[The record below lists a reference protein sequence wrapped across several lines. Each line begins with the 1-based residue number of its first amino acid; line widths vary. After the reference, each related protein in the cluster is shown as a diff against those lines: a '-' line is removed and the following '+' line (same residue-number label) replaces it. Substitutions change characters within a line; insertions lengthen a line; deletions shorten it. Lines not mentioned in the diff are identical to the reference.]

1 LGVYSSEFPF
11 FIFDVMSAVTNEIL
25 EKLKTLTLLEAA
37 ELVKQI
43 EETFGV
49 DASAPAGGGRVR
61 VAAGGAA
68 GGAPAAAAEKTTF
81 DVILES
87 VAEDKRVAA
96 LKVIRSLT
104 NLGLKEAK
112 DFSAALPKA
121 VKEGVSKEEAEAA
134 KKELEEAGG
143 KVTIK

>member
-1 LGVYSSEFPF
+1 
-11 FIFDVMSAVTNEIL
+11 MSTTTNEIL

-37 ELVKQI
+37 ELVAQI

-49 DASAPAGGGRVR
+49 DASAPVGGAVVMAAAG
-61 VAAGGAA
+61 ATGGAA
-68 GGAPAAAAEKTTF
+68 VAEEKTTF

-87 VAEDKRVAA
+87 VAEDKRVAV

-112 DFSAALPKA
+112 DFTSSLPKA

-134 KKELEEAGG
+134 KKELEESGG

>member
-1 LGVYSSEFPF
+1 
-11 FIFDVMSAVTNEIL
+11 MSALTNEIL
-25 EKLKTLTLLEAA
+25 EKLKSLTLLEAA
-37 ELVKQI
+37 ELVSQI

-49 DASAPAGGGRVR
+49 DASAPAGGGRVM

-68 GGAPAAAAEKTTF
+68 AGGAAPAAAEKTTF
-81 DVILES
+81 DVVLES

-112 DFSAALPKA
+112 DFTASLPKA